1 MGALCLAVRR
11 RMRHGQR
18 RLVHALH
25 RHAGLPIP
33 VYYHLP
39 TVAFSLFVAIL
50 ASFVALYVVSRTR
63 MTTFHAIAGSILM
76 GAGIA
81 TMHYS
86 GMAAM
91 RLPAMHHYDPL
102 LWVVSVALAVVI
114 AYVGLLLISR
124 YRDQRHGKI
133 LKAIV
138 ASILGIAIAFGA
150 PQIVA
155 WVRGMFGV

>member
-1 MGALCLAVRR
+1 MIGLTPIPGTYD
-11 RMRHGQR
+11 H
-18 RLVHALH
+18 RLVAVSIAVAIFASYAALDL
-25 RHAGLPIP
+25 AGRVTANRGKARLAWLSGGAFAMGSGIWCMHYTGMLAFKLPIP

-102 LWVVSVALAVVI
+102 LWVVSVALAVV
-114 AYVGLLLISR
+114 
-124 YRDQRHGKI
+124 
-133 LKAIV
+133 
-138 ASILGIAIAFGA
+138 
-150 PQIVA
+150 
-155 WVRGMFGV
+155 